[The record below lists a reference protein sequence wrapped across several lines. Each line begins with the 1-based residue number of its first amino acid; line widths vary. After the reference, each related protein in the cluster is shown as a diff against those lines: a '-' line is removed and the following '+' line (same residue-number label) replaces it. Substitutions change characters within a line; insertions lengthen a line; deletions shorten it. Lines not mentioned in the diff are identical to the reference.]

1 MGCILLSHVRMG
13 RTPQA
18 YRLPF
23 ASILL
28 VSAARRI
35 TWYLTPENIGISRRA
50 LRAQRAAH
58 APGALPLQDRLL
70 DLAYAECQ
78 RLD

>member
-1 MGCILLSHVRMG
+1 MVGRIGISTGAVR
-13 RTPQA
+13 T
-18 YRLPF
+18 F
-23 ASILL
+23 DSILL